1 MRKLLLVSLFVTCTS
16 YMVLNAPLEIAN
28 WFHAAALEA
37 NLAGN
42 LDASIDYLN
51 RAIEWSPNSTQHY
64 NVRAEMFQR
73 LGRHEEAIRDHDRI
87 VEISRPSNQV
97 QLSLA
102 LNGRAYARAIGQL
115 ELNDALEDIELAIA
129 SDSQVYAAFLDTRG
143 YIYYLLGDMDAAE
156 QDLKQATEIAVKEH
170 SIALEQIHYIEFP
183 DAIWQKN
190 QRKKSDHYLAV
201 FYHHLG
207 LVYDKQQRPS
217 LAERYLTLGDA
228 LGYDPT
234 KGVW

>member
-37 NLAGN
+37 NLTGN

-51 RAIEWSPNSTQHY
+51 RAIEWSPNNIQHY

-170 SIALEQIHYIEFP
+170 SIALEHTIP
-183 DAIWQKN
+183 
-190 QRKKSDHYLAV
+190 QRGFGSSETCLSCPSGQLLSSTSGSLSWCVKSLSTGSV
-201 FYHHLG
+201 PRMPF
-207 LVYDKQQRPS
+207 
-217 LAERYLTLGDA
+217 
-228 LGYDPT
+228 DP
-234 KGVW
+234 